1 MEPKTY
7 IYVNAPMYKAYGVRV
22 IVDKLQQ
29 YYNGTIVHDID
40 SIPSTERIVPY
51 GLLESYK
58 LSKHSK
64 NLSISVLVDA
74 YSLGQLSNLKE
85 FIKYRYIP
93 FAYTIKHLLRFVKY
107 LFYEYCILKKY
118 KTVILV
124 SYGDLEYY
132 KRNWITRRY
141 ADKVKIIQNGVSIP
155 DNMQF
160 HKKENKFVVGCL
172 SAWTGGQ
179 AFYNLKVFLNE
190 VWLRIP
196 KEYSCSLLIAGRGL
210 TEEMKSYISNFDN
223 INIMGEV
230 SDLSEFYKQ
239 VDASLVPMFK
249 KCGIINRVLDGFS
262 YKVPVITRPE
272 NLLAFC
278 KLPDCAY
285 EYTDIDSFL
294 ACIDQL
300 VSNPEAS
307 ISKTEQAFEYIKKY
321 HDWDVNY
328 MSLADL

>member
-1 MEPKTY
+1 
-7 IYVNAPMYKAYGVRV
+7 MYKAYGVRV
-22 IVDKLQQ
+22 IVDKLQKC
-29 YYNGTIVHDID
+29 YNGTIVHDIEN
-40 SIPSTERIVPY
+40 IPTTERIIPY

-58 LSKHSK
+58 LSKCSN

-85 FIKYRYIP
+85 FMKYRYIP

-107 LFYEYCILKKY
+107 FFYEYCILKKY
-118 KTVILV
+118 KSVILV

-132 KRNWITRRY
+132 RRNRLTRKY
-141 ADKVKIIQNGVSIP
+141 VDKVKVIQNGVNLP
-155 DNMQF
+155 DNIQL
-160 HKKENKFVVGCL
+160 HKKENRFVVGCL

-179 AFYNLKVFLNE
+179 AFYNLKVFLHE
-190 VWLRIP
+190 VWEKIP
-196 KEYSCSLLIAGRGL
+196 KEYNCDLLIAGRGL

-230 SDLSEFYKQ
+230 SDLSEFYNR

-262 YKVPVITRPE
+262 YKVPVISRPE
-272 NLLAFC
+272 NLLAF
-278 KLPDCAY
+278 KSLSDCAY
-285 EYTDIDSFL
+285 QYTDLKSFL
-294 ACIDQL
+294 ECIEQL
-300 VSNPEAS
+300 KDNPDDS

-321 HDWDVNY
+321 HDWDTNY
-328 MSLADL
+328 KSLADL